1 MKFEQMNDVQ
11 KKAYLLKNY
20 RDSYDDESKTWDDL
34 EAEVGRYV
42 DNNGLPETVEHP
54 MLCHESL
61 DDYLEENEGLSWE
74 DYRVIIED

>member
-1 MKFEQMNDVQ
+1 MTFEKMNDMQ
-11 KKAYLLKNY
+11 KKAYLLKVY
-20 RDSYDDESKTWDDL
+20 RDSYDDEEKTWDDL

-54 MLCHESL
+54 MLYHEAL
-61 DDYLEENEGLSWE
+61 DEYLEKTGGLTWE